1 MGIPLV
7 RVSSSQP
14 MLPEEEEDKEN
25 EEEEHLEGALALSD
39 SLDRFEVFNQ
49 PLSPE
54 NTSANLNYQQQVDV
68 ITSNKMGIQRK
79 PQRSLLDLIESQLGR
94 NAPGKSTQPKFPPP
108 PPKSPLPPPS

>member
-1 MGIPLV
+1 
-7 RVSSSQP
+7 

-39 SLDRFEVFNQ
+39 SLDRFEALNQ

-79 PQRSLLDLIESQLGR
+79 P
-94 NAPGKSTQPKFPPP
+94 
-108 PPKSPLPPPS
+108 